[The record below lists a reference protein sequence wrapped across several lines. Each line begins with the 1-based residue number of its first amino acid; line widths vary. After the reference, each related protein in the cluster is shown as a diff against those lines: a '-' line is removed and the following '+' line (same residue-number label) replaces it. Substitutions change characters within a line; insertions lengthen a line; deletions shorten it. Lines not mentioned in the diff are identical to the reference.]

1 MMKEEAGSKVLKEQD
16 QNAETDLSQD
26 SWDFQGGV
34 CSCKQ
39 WLEGGDQTQQQEI
52 LERF

>member
-1 MMKEEAGSKVLKEQD
+1 MMKEEAGAKVLKERD
-16 QNAETDLSQD
+16 ENAEIGLSEE

-39 WLEGGDQTQQQEI
+39 WLEVGDQTQQQEI